1 MKTYIRRGPHLVAA
15 IFGSISMMLAGCEN
29 LRIEETVDVDYTRG
43 KGKHGDVDTGGGVFD
58 GFGIPLVGDP
68 SARSSGGGGNA
79 GIGVNTF
86 LWRASLD
93 TVSFMPLS
101 SADPFGG
108 VIITDWYSP
117 PEVPSERFKMTVY
130 ILDRQLRAD
139 GIKVSVFR
147 QQLASGNRWV
157 DSSVGPGTAT
167 ELENAILTRA
177 RQLRSVIVPQ

>member
-1 MKTYIRRGPHLVAA
+1 MMRSRSWLERLLVASLTGGA
-15 IFGSISMMLAGCEN
+15 LLAAGCAN
-29 LRIEETVDVDYTRG
+29 PQIEDVGEINYGRHG
-43 KGKHGDVDTGGGVFD
+43 AKYGDVDTGGGLLD
-58 GFGIPLVGDP
+58 GVGIPLVGDP
-68 SARSSGGGGNA
+68 STRGSGGAGGG

-93 TVSFMPLS
+93 TVSFMPLA

-117 PEVPSERFKMTVY
+117 PEAPSERFKMTVY

-147 QQLASGNRWV
+147 QQLAAGNQWI
-157 DSSVGPGTAT
+157 DSRIGLGTAT
-167 ELENAILTRA
+167 DLENAILTRA
-177 RQLRSVIVPQ
+177 RQLRSHVVAQ